1 MYKMTF
7 KLKNRTT
14 LTLSLTLFF
23 CLSTVKASEIV
34 PFNVSAE
41 NLNCHNSTLHL
52 KVKTK
57 KKVFYFSNHTL
68 KKKFDTR
75 KECFESIV
83 ELIGPSSPYL
93 KMDVET
99 VLKEENGF
107 REYYYTK
114 GNCHGT
120 HGCSDEIGRINTL
133 TTIEELTVY
142 YKNFILKSLMSETKD
157 LTK

>member
-1 MYKMTF
+1 MYKMNF
-7 KLKNRTT
+7 KLKNRMAM
-14 LTLSLTLFF
+14 TLSLTLLF
-23 CLSTVKASEIV
+23 CLSTVNASEIV
-34 PFNVSAE
+34 QFNVSAE
-41 NLNCHNSTLHL
+41 NLDCHSSTLHL
-52 KVKTK
+52 KVQTK
-57 KKVFYFSNHTL
+57 KNVFYFPNHML

-75 KECFESIV
+75 KECFESIIDLV
-83 ELIGPSSPYL
+83 GSSSPYL

-99 VLKEENGF
+99 VLKEENGY

-120 HGCSDEIGRINTL
+120 HGCSEEVGRIQTL

-157 LTK
+157 LIK